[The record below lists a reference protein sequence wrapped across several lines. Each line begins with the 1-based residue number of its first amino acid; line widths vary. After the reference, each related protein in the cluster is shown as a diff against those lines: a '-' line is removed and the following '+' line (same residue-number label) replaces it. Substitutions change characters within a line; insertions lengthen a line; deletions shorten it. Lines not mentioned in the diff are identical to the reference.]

1 MTFAKQRCC
10 QSKSPISSA
19 IASSGRPAAR
29 ARRALTIITFT
40 FALLLP
46 KCPLCFG
53 AWVAAL
59 GIGATWQ
66 HYLAHT
72 LSPQMRP
79 VLIALLVSPLLIQLA
94 FFARGVLRRL
104 DSGASIPSRELHPNL
119 YTLLFHSKN
128 R

>member
-19 IASSGRPAAR
+19 IASSGHPAAR
-29 ARRALTIITFT
+29 ARRALSMICFA

-53 AWVAAL
+53 AWAAAL

-72 LSPQMRP
+72 LSSQMRP
-79 VLIALLVSPLLIQLA
+79 VLVALLVSPLLLQLV
-94 FFARGVLRRL
+94 FAVRAVLRRL
-104 DSGASIPSRELHPNL
+104 DSGASIPSRELHHSL
-119 YTLLFHSKN
+119 DTLLLHSKN